1 MWISCWNCGQEV
13 WLETQKM
20 CRHCDVPTRR
30 CADCI
35 NFSKDSSMCADL
47 NIELGREEAEHPGRL
62 SLSMTCASYGITDEA
77 AMRQGP
83 AVAKG
88 TAPPPAA
95 AVAPPAVPASS
106 SAAAPRAA
114 ATDEY
119 ITIRREPPLKR
130 PKHPIV
136 IAHRGDSAAAPEN
149 TLSAFASAVQ
159 SGAHAIELDVHV
171 TADGHPVVIHDATVD
186 RVTDGTGAVSAM
198 TLTQI
203 KALDAGGWF
212 AGPYEGER
220 IPTLDEAIE
229 ALPAPTALFVHLR
242 AHENASD
249 RWERAVVDA
258 IGRHD
263 ARKRT
268 AINNHTRHGLQ
279 RIRELDPKIRLCW
292 IPVGGQPGE
301 EYIDDTYLLG
311 CRFLQPRLTEID
323 EAFVAYAHEKDL
335 WVNAFWADTE
345 EDMQRMIAL
354 GVDGIIT
361 NYPRR
366 LRELLR

>member
-1 MWISCWNCGQEV
+1 MWIACWNCGQDV
-13 WLETQKM
+13 WFETQTM
-20 CRHCDVPTRR
+20 CRHCDAPTRR

-35 NFSKDSSMCADL
+35 NYEAKTSTCLDL
-47 NIELGREEAEHPGRL
+47 NIDVAREDAENPSRL
-62 SLSMTCASYGITDEA
+62 SLSMTCASYGMTDQA
-77 AMRQGP
+77 AMRQGA
-83 AVAKG
+83 AVAK
-88 TAPPPAA
+88 APATPAA
-95 AVAPPAVPASS
+95 P
-106 SAAAPRAA
+106 AAPQAPAA
-114 ATDEY
+114 PAPQASGTDEY

-130 PKHPIV
+130 PRHPVV

-149 TLSAFASAVQ
+149 TLSAFTSAVQ
-159 SGAHAIELDVHV
+159 SGAHAIEFDVHV

-186 RVTDGTGAVSAM
+186 RVTNGSGAVADM
-198 TLTQI
+198 TLAQI

-212 AGPYEGER
+212 AGPYEGEQ

-249 RWERAVVDA
+249 RWERAVVEA
-258 IGRHD
+258 IGRRD

-268 AINNHTRHGLQ
+268 AITNHTRHGLQ

-292 IPVGGQPGE
+292 IPVGGQPGQ